1 MKYTDSIAG
10 NQNITSRDFNMTVS
24 LCGLWQILKRSS
36 MFVSEM
42 RFSRDA
48 ASGRWSPRP
57 RNVLNENRGVLKPS
71 LFKVALIH
79 QVNAPWREFLRGSP
93 EVQRCSLAFKKH
105 KLGWKQQRDFW
116 SCCSWTV
123 HLTAGEQ
130 NQTGRHKRE
139 AFIFLPETNLV
150 QLQSIGELGLK
161 TSGAQ
166 VNKNMRTTLTQ
177 RALSAMLKE
186 IPVFT

>member
-1 MKYTDSIAG
+1 
-10 NQNITSRDFNMTVS
+10 MTVS

-36 MFVSEM
+36 MFWWVKWDLVEM
-42 RFSRDA
+42 QQA
-48 ASGRWSPRP
+48 GRWSPRP
-57 RNVLNENRGVLKPS
+57 RTVLNENRGVLKPS

-139 AFIFLPETNLV
+139 AFIFLPDSNLV